1 MFGLKSSHIEDRLD
15 KIEQDINHNK
25 EIRHE
30 ISLLRRDVNDL
41 HSIIMLKDASLYI
54 PKKRR
59 IVFIGTGQIHEN
71 VIQSYIWLYKLIQK
85 GEIISDIEFMFVAV
99 SELEEKLLANYG
111 YPCKRWKYQT
121 SLAYYLLETK
131 VVVLSSHQYSH
142 WGNNLLSH
150 CISGAIRVQLW
161 HGLPAKNIGL
171 SGIADNMEFHF
182 FVRLLQD
189 SVMTQHICIQNSS
202 QDAMEEYSRALPYAH
217 QHVTG
222 DARTDILF
230 NEEYRQEF
238 LRNKPV
244 EIITDWI
251 KNNQNAIK
259 VVFAPTYREVPNGN
273 LELYDRLL
281 DVLANVDSKKV
292 AIAIK
297 LHVGIVLTTKQFLAL
312 KDVANKYGHLLIDYY
327 DEIYSTFAD
336 FDAMIA
342 DYSSIRVDFAITGK
356 PVLLWRYDL
365 KQYKAKRQ
373 TDVVALFDEIDRVS
387 EILPDRF
394 DADIIIEKISQDIYK
409 ETRKALI
416 SENLP
421 YLIDGQAAK
430 RTLNIVLDVINN

>member
-1 MFGLKSSHIEDRLD
+1 MFGLKSSHLEDRLD
-15 KIEQDINHNK
+15 KIERDINNNK
-25 EIRHE
+25 DVRHE
-30 ISLLRRDVNDL
+30 VSLLRRDVNDL
-41 HSIIMLKDASLYI
+41 HSIIMLKDASLCI

-71 VIQSYIWLYKLIQK
+71 VIQSYIWLCKLIQK
-85 GEIISDIEFMFVAV
+85 GELVSDIEFMFVAV
-99 SELEEKLLANYG
+99 SDLEEKLLINYG
-111 YPCKRWKYQT
+111 YPCKRWRYQT

-142 WGNNLLSH
+142 WGDNLLSH
-150 CISGAIRVQLW
+150 CIVGAIRVQLW

-171 SGIADNMEFHF
+171 SGIPDNMEFHF
-182 FVRLLQD
+182 FARLIQD
-189 SVMTQHICIQNSS
+189 SVMTQHVCIQNFAK
-202 QDAMEEYSRALPYAH
+202 DVAEEYGRALPYAR

-238 LRNKPV
+238 LQNKPV
-244 EIITDWI
+244 KIITDWI

-273 LELYDRLL
+273 LELYDRIL
-281 DVLANVDSKKV
+281 DVLTNVDSKKV
-292 AIAIK
+292 AMAIK
-297 LHVGIVLTTKQFLAL
+297 LHVGIDLTAEKFVAL
-312 KDVANKYGHLLIDYY
+312 KDAASKYGHLLIDYH

-387 EILPDRF
+387 EVLPDRF
-394 DADIIIEKISQDIYK
+394 DADIIIEKVSQDVHK
-409 ETRKALI
+409 EARQTLI
-416 SENLP
+416 GENLP

-430 RTLNIVLDVINN
+430 RTLSVVLDVINN